1 MSRRIEIAYKAKSPG
16 KVAQHIKAQDS
27 GDMVNAAVVLRKI
40 TTLIRGELS
49 NMHLI
54 KGAHLPA
61 MADVIGQQSA
71 EVIVGVEKRAQ
82 RTWEDSLHRRTE
94 HRKGRSFN
102 EFS

>member
-1 MSRRIEIAYKAKSPG
+1 
-16 KVAQHIKAQDS
+16 
-27 GDMVNAAVVLRKI
+27 MVNAAVVLRQPEADPPLAEKI

-94 HRKGRSFN
+94 HRKGRSPD